1 MPRNS
6 WTSLLEEEG
15 EGARTG
21 AAGLGPAPE
30 PVDLP
35 PEIRRLQEE
44 RRELEARMRRLT
56 RGPSGPERSERRFP
70 VTPLAQ
76 RRAADAAW
84 ARRRDRGAG
93 RDASASGRD
102 EGVEATGRGSP
113 GDRRRTTL
121 EEPRPPF
128 RTGQRAVLE
137 PAGRIGDGSVL
148 DEPLSRGLYRR
159 LRIPGD
165 AIQRAGFVPA
175 GISPDRVGEA
185 EFGRG
190 RRDPA
195 SGLRDRLADL
205 PDRFSRADDRFTQ
218 VDDRFSDLPDRF
230 TDVSTPTSGAAR
242 RVDGAMDRFSDL
254 AQDPPLRD
262 RFTDRLREGLSVRD
276 RLADRGA
283 ALGEDPPLRSA
294 LDRYEARREELLA
307 VRTGGSGDL
316 EERSIRARARA
327 LAEAKMEREREAA
340 DDARVERARS
350 RSRGEPAASLRG
362 EGR

>member
-21 AAGLGPAPE
+21 AAALGPAPE
-30 PVDLP
+30 SVDLP
-35 PEIRRLQEE
+35 PEILRLQEE

-56 RGPSGPERSERRFP
+56 SGPSGPETSEPRFP

-84 ARRRDRGAG
+84 ARRRDQGAG
-93 RDASASGRD
+93 KDASASGRH
-102 EGVEATGRGSP
+102 EGVEAAGRGGP
-113 GDRRRTTL
+113 GNRRATTP
-121 EEPRPPF
+121 EEPRPPL

-137 PAGRIGDGSVL
+137 PVGRIGDGSVL

-165 AIQRAGFVPA
+165 AIQREGVVPA
-175 GISPDRVGEA
+175 GIHPDRLGEEELGRVG
-185 EFGRG
+185 
-190 RRDPA
+190 RDPA
-195 SGLRDRLADL
+195 TGLRDRLADL
-205 PDRFSRADDRFTQ
+205 PDRFSGADDRFTE
-218 VDDRFSDLPDRF
+218 VDDRFSGLPDRF
-230 TDVSTPTSGAAR
+230 TDVSTPTSAAAR
-242 RVDGAMDRFSDL
+242 RVGGAMGRFSDL

-262 RFTDRLREGLSVRD
+262 RFTDRLREERSVRD

-327 LAEAKMEREREAA
+327 LAEAKMAREREAA
-340 DDARVERARS
+340 DDARVERART
-350 RSRGEPAASLRG
+350 RSRREPDASLRR